1 MRLRIG
7 LEDHDCVCCRLEKL
21 CPPDN
26 SKVRMS
32 MEESVASFQLN
43 SSLVPGNVFNCHLEL
58 YLDKSDSGKR
68 DEMDSERW
76 EGGQINANHLG
87 LLLHHVM
94 ARIIISLYVTLV
106 AIALLVLAPQN

>member
-1 MRLRIG
+1 
-7 LEDHDCVCCRLEKL
+7 
-21 CPPDN
+21 
-26 SKVRMS
+26 

-106 AIALLVLAPQN
+106 AITCSGSSKLMLPKFMIDINNENQPTL